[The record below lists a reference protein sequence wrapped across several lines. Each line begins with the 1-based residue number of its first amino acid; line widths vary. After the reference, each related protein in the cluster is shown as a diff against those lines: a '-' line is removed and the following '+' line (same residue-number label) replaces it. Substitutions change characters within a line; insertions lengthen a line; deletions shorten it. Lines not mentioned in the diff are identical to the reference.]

1 MIGRIWQQLVR
12 FFRAV
17 WGGIT
22 GSSHRPELEPIQD
35 IHPLSNAELE
45 HYFLQLLDGI
55 YKGWQQVKVRRFFEA
70 FSDRVTDE
78 RWSDWLRQFGGRLL
92 ASPATNHE
100 LARRLQRLGEL
111 GYGSVST
118 EARQIA
124 TQLLAREV
132 PSELPR
138 EIPEQP
144 AQPAQ
149 NSELTGTQ
157 TASTA
162 LNLGGIS
169 PPVENSENATPEL
182 VPESAQSETAP
193 ALAVSR
199 DELKTVLQEP
209 EETPVGI
216 QPLDEP
222 LDVNGWFTRGVE
234 RLEAGDDRAALNA
247 FNRVIE
253 LEPNHAR
260 AWMNRGNALFNLEQP
275 EEALSAY
282 DRAIQ
287 LSPDDGFSWGSR
299 GDALYDL
306 ERIDEALISWNK
318 SLEFKPDN
326 PEVWYS
332 KGLALGINLGQ
343 WDEALTSL
351 EQAIALKANDVQFW
365 FYRGIALSNLNQL
378 EEALTSWDKVLEM
391 KPDFRDAW
399 INKGVVLQKLGRYSE
414 AIEANNQA
422 IGLLSH

>member
-17 WGGIT
+17 WGGFK
-22 GSSHRPELEPIQD
+22 GSSQRSELEARRD
-35 IHPLSNAELE
+35 IHPLSDSELE

-55 YKGWQQVKVRRFFEA
+55 HKGWQQVKVRRFFEA
-70 FSDRVTDE
+70 FRDRVTDE
-78 RWSDWLRQFGGRLL
+78 RWSTWLRQFGGRLL

-100 LARRLQRLGEL
+100 LALRLQHLGEL

-124 TQLLAREV
+124 TQLLAREA
-132 PSELPR
+132 PSDIHRPTPTEKEEP
-138 EIPEQP
+138 P
-144 AQPAQ
+144 Q
-149 NSELTGTQ
+149 NAEAIGTQ
-157 TASTA
+157 TASTQ
-162 LNLGGIS
+162 LNLSEIS
-169 PPVENSENATPEL
+169 NPVESSETVTPEL
-182 VPESAQSETAP
+182 ITESTQSETAP
-193 ALAVSR
+193 ALAVSL
-199 DELKTVLQEP
+199 DELGPIQEQ
-209 EETPVGI
+209 ETPLGI
-216 QPLDEP
+216 QTLDEP

-260 AWMNRGNALFNLEQP
+260 AWMNRGNALFNLEQS

-282 DRAIQ
+282 DRAIE
-287 LSPDDGFSWGSR
+287 LRPDDGFSWGAR

-306 ERIDEALISWNK
+306 ERIDDALISWNK
-318 SLEFKPDN
+318 SLELKPDN
-326 PEVWYS
+326 PEVWYN

-343 WDEALTSL
+343 WDEALASL
-351 EQAIALKANDVQFW
+351 EQAIALNANDVQFW
-365 FYRGIALSNLNQL
+365 FYRGIALSSLNQL

>member
-17 WGGIT
+17 WGGFK
-22 GSSHRPELEPIQD
+22 GSSHRPEREPTQD
-35 IHPLSNAELE
+35 IHPLSDSELE

-70 FSDRVTDE
+70 FRDRVTDE
-78 RWSDWLRQFGGRLL
+78 RWSAWLRQFGGRLL

-100 LARRLQRLGEL
+100 LARRLQGLGEL

-124 TQLLAREV
+124 TQLLAREP
-132 PSELPR
+132 PSDSHQAT
-138 EIPEQP
+138 PEQQ

-149 NSELTGTQ
+149 NSDLTGTQ
-157 TASTA
+157 TASTQ
-162 LNLGGIS
+162 LNQGEIS
-169 PPVENSENATPEL
+169 HPVESSENAVPEF
-182 VPESAQSETAP
+182 VPESAQSEP
-193 ALAVSR
+193 DPGLAVSR
-199 DELKTVLQEP
+199 DELGTVLQRQEP
-209 EETPVGI
+209 PVVI

-222 LDVNGWFTRGVE
+222 LDVNGWLTRGVE

-253 LEPNHAR
+253 LEPHHAR
-260 AWMNRGNALFNLEQP
+260 AWMNRGNALFNLEQA
-275 EEALSAY
+275 EEALLAY
-282 DRAIQ
+282 DRAIE
-287 LSPDDGFSWGSR
+287 LGPDDAFSWGSR

-306 ERIDEALISWNK
+306 ERIDEALVSWNK
-318 SLEFKPDN
+318 SLELKPDN

-343 WDEALTSL
+343 WEEALTSL
-351 EQAIALKANDVQFW
+351 EQAIALNANDVQFW
-365 FYRGIALSNLNQL
+365 FYRGIALSSLNQL
-378 EEALTSWDKVLEM
+378 EEALTSWDKVLEI

>member
-17 WGGIT
+17 LGGFK
-22 GSSHRPELEPIQD
+22 GSSHRSELEPIRD
-35 IHPLSNAELE
+35 IHPLSDSELE

-55 YKGWQQVKVRRFFEA
+55 HQGWQQVKVRRFFEA
-70 FSDRVTDE
+70 FSHRVTDE
-78 RWSDWLRQFGGRLL
+78 RWSGWLRQFGGRLL
-92 ASPATNHE
+92 ASPAPNNE

-124 TQLLAREV
+124 TQLLAREA

-138 EIPEQP
+138 EIPQQP

-149 NSELTGTQ
+149 DSELSGTQ
-157 TASTA
+157 PASTQ
-162 LNLGGIS
+162 LNLGEIS
-169 PPVENSENATPEL
+169 DPMESSENAAPEL
-182 VPESAQSETAP
+182 VPESAQSEPAP
-193 ALAVSR
+193 ELAVSQE
-199 DELKTVLQEP
+199 ELGTVLQKQA
-209 EETPVGI
+209 PVVI
-216 QPLDEP
+216 QPLDEA
-222 LDVNGWFTRGVE
+222 LDVNGWLTRGVE

-253 LEPNHAR
+253 LEPHHAR
-260 AWMNRGNALFNLEQP
+260 AWMNRGNALFNLEQA

-282 DRAIQ
+282 DRAIE
-287 LSPDDGFSWGSR
+287 LGPDDAFSWGAR

-306 ERIDEALISWNK
+306 ERIDEALVSWNK
-318 SLEFKPDN
+318 SLELNPDN

-343 WDEALTSL
+343 WEEALTSL
-351 EQAIALKANDVQFW
+351 EQAIALNANDVQFW

-378 EEALTSWDKVLEM
+378 EEALTSWDKVLEI

>member
-17 WGGIT
+17 LGGLK
-22 GSSHRPELEPIQD
+22 GSSHRAELEPRRD
-35 IHPLSNAELE
+35 LHPLSNSELE

-55 YKGWQQVKVRRFFEA
+55 HKGWQQVKVRRFFEA
-70 FSDRVTDE
+70 FGDRVTDE
-78 RWSDWLRQFGGRLL
+78 RWSNWLQQFGSNLL
-92 ASPATNHE
+92 ASPAPNPE

-118 EARQIA
+118 AARQIA
-124 TQLLAREV
+124 TQLLAREA
-132 PSELPR
+132 PFDIHR
-138 EIPEQP
+138 EKPPHNEE
-144 AQPAQ
+144 PAQ
-149 NSELTGTQ
+149 NSALTGTQ
-157 TASTA
+157 TPSPE
-162 LNLGGIS
+162 LNLGEIAH
-169 PPVENSENATPEL
+169 PVESSENATPEL
-182 VPESAQSETAP
+182 VTESSPLETAP
-193 ALAVSR
+193 GLAVSL
-199 DELKTVLQEP
+199 DELGTIQGQEM
-209 EETPVGI
+209 PVVI

-222 LDVNGWFTRGVE
+222 LDVQGWLTRGVE

-253 LEPNHAR
+253 LEPNHAG
-260 AWMNRGNALFNLEQP
+260 AWMNRGNALFNLQQA

-282 DRAIQ
+282 DRAIE
-287 LSPDDGFSWGSR
+287 LRPDDGFSWGAR

-318 SLEFKPDN
+318 SLELKPDN
-326 PEVWYS
+326 PEVWYN

-343 WDEALTSL
+343 WDEALASL
-351 EQAIALKANDVQFW
+351 EQAIALNSNDVQFW
-365 FYRGIALSNLNQL
+365 FYRGIALSSLNQL

>member
-17 WGGIT
+17 WGGFK
-22 GSSHRPELEPIQD
+22 GSSQRSELEPRRD
-35 IHPLSNAELE
+35 IHPLSDSELE

-55 YKGWQQVKVRRFFEA
+55 HKGWQQVKVRRFFEA
-70 FSDRVTDE
+70 FRDRVTDE
-78 RWSDWLRQFGGRLL
+78 RWSTWLRQFGGRLL
-92 ASPATNHE
+92 ASPAINHE

-124 TQLLAREV
+124 TQLLAREA
-132 PSELPR
+132 PSDSHPSTPHQHQTEELP
-138 EIPEQP
+138 
-144 AQPAQ
+144 Q
-149 NSELTGTQ
+149 NAEATGTQ
-157 TASTA
+157 TASTQ
-162 LNLGGIS
+162 LNLS
-169 PPVENSENATPEL
+169 EPNPVESSENAAPEL
-182 VPESAQSETAP
+182 VAESTQLETVP
-193 ALAVSR
+193 PLAVSL
-199 DELKTVLQEP
+199 DELGTIQEQ
-209 EETPVGI
+209 ETPMGI
-216 QPLDEP
+216 QTLDEP

-253 LEPNHAR
+253 LEPNHAG
-260 AWMNRGNALFNLEQP
+260 AWMNRGNALFNLEQA
-275 EEALSAY
+275 EDALSAY
-282 DRAIQ
+282 DRAIE
-287 LSPDDGFSWGSR
+287 LRPDDGFSWGAR

-318 SLEFKPDN
+318 SLELKPDN
-326 PEVWYS
+326 PEVWYN

-351 EQAIALKANDVQFW
+351 EQAIALNANDVQFW
-365 FYRGIALSNLNQL
+365 FYRGIALSSLNQL